1 MVGFLQ
7 CFLTNCAFKA
17 VNVQKY
23 ELQIEKIRNTNILTV
38 WFKLFWCLYI

>member
-7 CFLTNCAFKA
+7 CFFTNCAFKI

-23 ELQIEKIRNTNILTV
+23 ELQTEKIYNTNILTV
-38 WFKLFWCLYI
+38 WFKLFQCLYI